1 MKGGKQKIL
10 QFMWFGDGNTVWQ
23 RETRNSE
30 IAPVVM
36 KSCGENLWP
45 FFLFSPA
52 RILLVLFGLF
62 SVAVLQRRGEFR
74 LPGRLCGLGQSAG
87 TRGSEASV

>member
-1 MKGGKQKIL
+1 
-10 QFMWFGDGNTVWQ
+10 MWFGDGNTVWQ

-36 KSCGENLWP
+36 KSCGEKLWP
-45 FFLFSPA
+45 FFLLSPA
-52 RILLVLFGLF
+52 WILLVLSGLF

-74 LPGRLCGLGQSAG
+74 LP
-87 TRGSEASV
+87 